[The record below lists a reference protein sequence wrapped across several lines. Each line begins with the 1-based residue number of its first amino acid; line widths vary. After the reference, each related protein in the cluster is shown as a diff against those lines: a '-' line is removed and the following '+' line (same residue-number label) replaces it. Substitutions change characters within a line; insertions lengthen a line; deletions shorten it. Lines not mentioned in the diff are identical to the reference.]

1 MAALALLVLIRSVK
15 IKLLKET
22 CYFDFENIQFNNLDE
37 FFELTEESEEKYD
50 YTVSWVDCASS
61 GKNLGRGIFMRANHS
76 KRSTKENHSD
86 DTKLTNYAFNFPSFA
101 LSKPTIFAFNQL
113 YYNKQLKKKLAAR
126 YTTNHFFIL

>member
-1 MAALALLVLIRSVK
+1 MTLQRSNGDILELSNNSNEDLFKATIGGLGLTGLIRTVK
-15 IKLLKET
+15 IKLIKET

-76 KRSTKENHSD
+76 KE
-86 DTKLTNYAFNFPSFA
+86 A
-101 LSKPTIFAFNQL
+101 
-113 YYNKQLKKKLAAR
+113 
-126 YTTNHFFIL
+126 